1 MPDNEELDVILE
13 SLMEDLHDRA
23 GTGGRDEENDPP
35 LEGDYHGD
43 DK

>member
-1 MPDNEELDVILE
+1 MPSNEELETILAQ
-13 SLMEDLHDRA
+13 LMEDLHDRA
-23 GTGGRDEENDPP
+23 GTGGKSDEDEP